1 MVRKQSDVGLEVYT
15 WAEAGYRPLVF
26 SHDWQVALLNLQQ
39 DENPENAGLAYGGHS
54 SSPKAA
60 RRNAS
65 HGSKAHLRRAG
76 RRGDCSSAR
85 N

>member
-1 MVRKQSDVGLEVYT
+1 MVRKRSDAGLEVYT
-15 WAEAGYRPLVF
+15 WAEAGYWPLVL
-26 SHDWQVALLNLQQ
+26 SHDWQMALLNRQQ
-39 DENPENAGLAYGGHS
+39 DYDLENAGLAYRGQS

-65 HGSKAHLRRAG
+65 HGSKAHLSREG